1 MLTGPPGGVPD
12 PDPKPESQPAPASD
26 PQPEDRWV
34 SAHVFTGHP
43 LDLVVRAL
51 LPDAVAELRRRGLAD
66 RFFFLRHWQGGPHLR
81 LRVRLTTPAA
91 EPAVRTTLD
100 AHAAAFFRARP
111 PSPAMTEGQYQALA
125 RQLAAQ
131 EPESEPGTLAP
142 HDSLAFHPYR
152 PEHGKYGRGAA
163 LRAVEDAFATC
174 SELAVAAVLAGWGP
188 ARRAAHCF
196 ALLTG
201 SLDAGVAPDLLARYG
216 DRRAALLTVARAARA
231 QAPAEAAGQ
240 AGADPVHQWLAACRN
255 AQRRSALPDR
265 LAGHL
270 THLAC
275 NRLDVRLGQE
285 ATLRGLALLAVAEL
299 TGAGGPA
306 RHDGAAPP

>member
-1 MLTGPPGGVPD
+1 MLTRPPGGVPD
-12 PDPKPESQPAPASD
+12 PEPESQPASASD
-26 PQPEDRWV
+26 PQPDDRWV

-51 LPDAVAELRRRGLAD
+51 LPEAVAELRRRGLAD

-100 AHAAAFFRARP
+100 AHAAAFFHTRP
-111 PSPAMTEGQYQALA
+111 PSPAMTEGRYQALA

-152 PEHGKYGRGAA
+152 PGCGAAGRRGRVRHLQRTGRRRGAGRVGPGTAGGALLRPADRQPGRGC
-163 LRAVEDAFATC
+163 RAGP
-174 SELAVAAVLAGWGP
+174 AGAGPAGPVRRPAGRP
-188 ARRAAHCF
+188 ARRRPSSPRGPRAG
-196 ALLTG
+196 TG
-201 SLDAGVAPDLLARYG
+201 
-216 DRRAALLTVARAARA
+216 
-231 QAPAEAAGQ
+231 EAAGQ

-255 AQRRSALPDR
+255 AQRHSALPDR